1 MSQSSNLRGC
11 REALY
16 PEIETNGGV
25 TQNRLGSVTCWS
37 DGGRSPCFI
46 VGLLAFL
53 LSGTKKLFTDDVTI
67 FTYMDDAAALANG
80 SPVRLNGILV
90 GKVKTVGLSGEN
102 TPQRI
107 IRVTMAVERQFLP
120 QIPVDSL
127 AAISAENVLGAKFI
141 NIKKGQSPTTVQP
154 DGEIRALDT
163 REFDEVVQQ
172 GYSLLTS
179 LQGILKRVDAIVGL
193 VETGKGS
200 IGKLLV
206 DEELYNRI
214 LAMTNE
220 AQKITSALSRP
231 QGTIGKLMYDDAIY
245 NDFRQSMGRV
255 DALLSDLQAGQ
266 GTAGKLLKDEAL
278 YAEFRQTV
286 GELRKTMQDL
296 NAGKGTAGKLLK
308 DEALYKQLQT
318 SLGRVDLI
326 IEKINAG
333 QGTVGQLLVNPQL
346 YDTLNGATGELQ
358 QLVRA
363 IRDNPTK
370 YLRIKLSLF

>member
-1 MSQSSNLRGC
+1 MAAAHKVGWAQLR
-11 REALY
+11 
-16 PEIETNGGV
+16 
-25 TQNRLGSVTCWS
+25 
-37 DGGRSPCFI
+37 
-46 VGLLAFL
+46 VGLMAIAALAITGVLAFL
-53 LSGTKKLFTDDVTI
+53 LSGTKKLWTDDVSVYT
-67 FTYMDDAAALANG
+67 FMDDAAALATG

-90 GKVKTVGLSGEN
+90 GKVKNVGLSGEN

-107 IRVTMAVERQFLP
+107 IRVTMSIERQFLS

-141 NIKKGQSPTTVQP
+141 NIKKGQSATTVQP
-154 DGEIRALDT
+154 NGEIRALDT

-206 DEELYNRI
+206 DEELYNRV
-214 LAMTNE
+214 LAMTAE
-220 AQKITSALSRP
+220 AQKITGALSRP
-231 QGTIGKLMYDDAIY
+231 QGTIGKLLYDDAIY
-245 NDFRQSMGRV
+245 TDVRKSIGRV
-255 DALLSDLQAGQ
+255 DSLLSDLQSGQ

-278 YAEFRQTV
+278 YSEFRQTV
-286 GELRKTMQDL
+286 GELRKTIQDL

-308 DEALYKQLQT
+308 DEALYNQLQT

-358 QLVRA
+358 QLIRA